1 MEEHISSCLIHKLS
15 ISTLKEWKLKC
26 HDETNL
32 VPLSYACYLM
42 CERTGAFWLVGM
54 IVVQFISPRYIH
66 IRQQFPLLL
75 WQGSPVYTF
84 YILLVL
90 CKYLLISSSLESKHP
105 KSTFLSYKW
114 RDRCMLMFLILYLF
128 LLGSQT
134 MFVSNQGFHFKA
146 GPGEGNRELT
156 DDGGQRGCLAW
167 ELKGTKW
174 SQLLVW
180 EGWGQHAKQGSSPP
194 ARLCFEG
201 LSDFLLFNM
210 KL

>member
-1 MEEHISSCLIHKLS
+1 MPWWNKPGPLQLC
-15 ISTLKEWKLKC
+15 TLPDMWKK
-26 HDETNL
+26 
-32 VPLSYACYLM
+32 
-42 CERTGAFWLVGM
+42 GAFWLVGL
-54 IVVQFISPRYIH
+54 IVVQFLNPRYIR
-66 IRQQFPLLL
+66 IRQQVPLLL

-90 CKYLLISSSLESKHP
+90 CKYLIISSSLESKHP

-114 RDRCMLMFLILYLF
+114 WDRCMLIFLILYLF
-128 LLGSQT
+128 FLGSQT
-134 MFVSNQGFHFKA
+134 MFISNQGSHFKA
-146 GPGEGNRELT
+146 GPGGGNRELT
-156 DDGGQRGCLAW
+156 ADGGQRGCPAW